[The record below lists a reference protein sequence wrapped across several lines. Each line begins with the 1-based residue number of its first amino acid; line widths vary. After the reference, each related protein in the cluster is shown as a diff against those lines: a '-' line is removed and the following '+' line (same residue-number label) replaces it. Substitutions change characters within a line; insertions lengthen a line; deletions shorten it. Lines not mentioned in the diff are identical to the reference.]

1 VSDDGERS
9 GGLAHGRPDAG
20 AGLGGRSPR
29 FWAVS
34 GLSLLGVVLLVQN
47 STEADVHVL
56 WFTIRMP
63 LAFLLVAMVA
73 VGAALDRAWQWRQRR
88 R

>member
-1 VSDDGERS
+1 MADDG
-9 GGLAHGRPDAG
+9 GLSEPKELKADGRV
-20 AGLGGRSPR
+20 GGRSTK
-29 FWAVS
+29 FWVVL
-34 GLSLLGVVLLVQN
+34 GLSLLGFVLLVQN
-47 STEADVHVL
+47 SSNTDVHVL

-63 LAFLLVAMVA
+63 LVFLLVAMVL